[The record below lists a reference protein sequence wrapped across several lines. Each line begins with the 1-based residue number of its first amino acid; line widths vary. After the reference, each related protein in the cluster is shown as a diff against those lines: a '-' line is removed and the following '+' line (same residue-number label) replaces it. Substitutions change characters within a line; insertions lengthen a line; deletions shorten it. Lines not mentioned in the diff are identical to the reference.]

1 MTSQPSTQ
9 VKQPWLNPTAVQASM
24 DHHPLVVPPQASLK
38 EVVLLMS
45 LGREGQAKGDN
56 RQRFSYVLVQQ
67 QQKLVGI
74 LTERDIVKLSTTE
87 TDFSQ
92 ISASK
97 VMSPEPLTLLD
108 TELQDILTP
117 LSILQTQNIR
127 HLPILNTTGG
137 LVGVITTESIR
148 KVLEPTMLLKLRH
161 VSEVM
166 TPTVVTAPPTASI
179 QQVAQRMA
187 MYKMSCVVIVQQQSQ
202 DSRIKPLGIVTERDI
217 VKFQALS
224 LDLRT
229 TLAETVMSQPLVCL
243 NLDDKLW
250 DAHQTMQKIQVRRL
264 VVMGQQGDLAGVL
277 TQASILAALN
287 VPEAHHTAEVLHQQV
302 EQIQDERIL
311 SLQHQKTNL
320 EKQVEADA
328 ATLYFCQERFR
339 VMFEQAVI
347 GIAHVN
353 LQGQVMLANQK
364 FCEILHQIQTQV
376 CHHLVHDVL
385 QMPQGAENWQE
396 KLQSQQQDSIQLEHH
411 YRHPQG
417 HSAWLDLTISLA
429 ITATGAPDYFI
440 VMVQDISDR
449 KQAELER
456 QQLNR
461 ELETRVSLGISAF
474 RASEKRFRMLFN
486 AAPDALFVVDF
497 HGVIRRVNQAAIQ
510 QSGYKVSELL
520 GSLIKTYFNDSSQVE
535 YETYLAQL
543 IDQGSYRQ
551 TLEFICKN
559 DTTLVID
566 CSCTVV
572 TDPTSQDPYILM
584 VQRDVSDRVQAATAL
599 RESEQ
604 RFQQMADCAP
614 VLLWISG
621 IDKQCTF
628 FNQQWLEFTGQT
640 MAHELGKGWAEGIH
654 PEDRQTSL
662 DICTASFD
670 AREPF
675 CMEYRLRRHDG
686 AYRWLIDMGTPRFLP
701 NGDFVGYIGSCV
713 DITERKV
720 LEDKVRSSEAQIRA
734 VFDGMTDIVFVFDTE
749 TQQINAIPPSLV
761 SPDMVEMINQTAEV
775 LLLENEQ
782 AQAFHDHIQQAI
794 NDQETVTFEYQLPS
808 TSVPTWY
815 VASITPLSPT
825 SVIWVAHNITD
836 RKYMEQELFQEKEL
850 AQVTL
855 QSIGDAVITTDAQGQ
870 IRHLNAVAE
879 KLTGW
884 SCFEAQGHPIHDVFQ
899 VVDETTRRPDIQLI
913 DSVLMTGEI
922 AISEHQALLIA
933 QDDQEYAIDHSAAPI
948 RDRNTHILGIVVVF
962 RDVSQSRQLSQQ
974 MTWQASH
981 DSLTGL
987 VNRYQFEQL
996 LQKALHSAHRDQL
1009 QHVLCYLDLDQ
1020 FKIVND
1026 TCGHAA
1032 GDELLQQVAELFK
1045 HTIRSTDVIARL
1057 GGDEFG
1063 LLLHQCSMERAQVIA
1078 EQLRQRLQAFRFSWN
1093 QQTFSIGL
1101 SIGLVAINYDSHN
1114 LSSLISAADAA
1125 CYAAKARGRNRIHV
1139 YQLDDLELV
1148 QQRGTQRWSRRI
1160 KQALEENRFRLYGQA
1175 IVPTD
1180 PNQSDIHQCCEV
1192 LLRMVDEQD
1201 QVVSAATF
1209 IPAAERYNLMPEID
1223 RWVISQFLVDHF
1235 NPPQMAKTGA
1245 DQPLPYMINL
1255 SGASIGDEQFLQF
1268 LQEQFQRYPHAA
1280 PQICFE
1286 ITETAAISNLNQAIT
1301 FINELKQLGCK
1312 FALDDFGSGLSSFA
1326 YLKTL
1331 PVDYLKID
1339 GHFIEDM
1346 ANDPAT
1352 QAIVESINHIGH
1364 VMGLQTIAES
1374 VGDLST
1380 RKKLQTMGI
1389 DYVQGY
1395 GIALP
1400 CSLTYAS

>member
-9 VKQPWLNPTAVQASM
+9 VKQPWLNLAAVQASLER
-24 DHHPLVVPPQASLK
+24 HPLVVTPQASLK

-45 LGREGQAKGDN
+45 LGREGKAN
-56 RQRFSYVLVQQ
+56 AARPQRSSYVLVQH

-74 LTERDIVKLSTTE
+74 LTERDIVKLSTTT

-92 ISASK
+92 VSASE
-97 VMSPEPLTLLD
+97 VMSTELYTLLE

-117 LSILQTQNIR
+117 LTLLQTHHIR
-127 HLPILNTTGG
+127 HLPVLNDTGG
-137 LVGVITTESIR
+137 LIGVITTESLR

-166 TPTVVTAPPTASI
+166 TPTVVTAPPSDTI
-179 QQVAQRMA
+179 QQLAQRMA
-187 MYKMSCVVIVQQQSQ
+187 MHQMSCVVIAQQQSQ
-202 DSRIKPLGIVTERDI
+202 TSGVQPLGIITERDI

-224 LDLRT
+224 LDLQT

-250 DAHQTMQKIQVRRL
+250 DAHQTMQDMQVRRL
-264 VVMGQQGDLAGVL
+264 VVMGQQGDLAGIL
-277 TQASILAALN
+277 TQASILDALN
-287 VPEAHHTAEVLHQQV
+287 VPEAHHTAEVLHHQV
-302 EQIQDERIL
+302 EQIRDDRIL
-311 SLQHQKTNL
+311 SLQHQNLNL
-320 EKQVEADA
+320 EKKVEADA

-347 GIAHVN
+347 GIAHVD
-353 LQGQVMLANQK
+353 LQGQVMLANQR
-364 FCEILHQIQTQV
+364 FCDLLQRTPAQV
-376 CHHLVHDVL
+376 THTPMNDVL
-385 QMPQGAENWQE
+385 QMPQVGGNWQE
-396 KLQSQQQDSIQLEHH
+396 TLHAQTQDSIQIEHH

-429 ITATGAPDYFI
+429 TTSTGAPDYFI

-456 QQLNR
+456 QKLNR

-497 HGVIRRVNQAAIQ
+497 QGVIRRVNQAAIQ
-510 QSGYKVSELL
+510 QSGYKASELL
-520 GSLIKTYFNDSSQVE
+520 GSVLKTYLSEASQAAC
-535 YETYLAQL
+535 ETYVAQL
-543 IDQGSYRQ
+543 VDQGSYHQ
-551 TLEFICKN
+551 TLEFIHKN
-559 DTTLVID
+559 GTPLVID
-566 CSCTVV
+566 CSCNVV
-572 TDPTSQDPYILM
+572 TDPASQEPYILM
-584 VQRDVSDRVQAATAL
+584 VQRDISDQVQADTAL

-614 VLLWISG
+614 VLLWMSG
-621 IDKQCTF
+621 VDKQCTF

-662 DICTASFD
+662 DICKTAFD

-701 NGDFVGYIGSCV
+701 NGEFIGYIGSCV
-713 DITERKV
+713 DITDRKT

-734 VFDGMTDIVFVFDTE
+734 VFNGMTDIVFVFDTE
-749 TQQINAIPPSLV
+749 TQQINAIPPSIV
-761 SPDMVEMINQTAEV
+761 SPDMVETINQTAEV

-782 AQAFHDHIQQAI
+782 AQAFHEHIQQAI
-794 NDQETVTFEYQLPS
+794 NSQETVTFEYQLPS
-808 TSVPTWY
+808 TSIPAWY

-825 SVIWVAHNITD
+825 SAIWVAHNITD

-879 KLTGW
+879 QLTGW
-884 SCFEAQGHPIHDVFQ
+884 SCFEAQGHPIHEVFQ

-933 QDDQEYAIDHSAAPI
+933 QDGQEYAIDHSAAPI
-948 RDRNTHILGIVVVF
+948 RDRNTTILGIVVVF

-974 MTWQASH
+974 MTWHASH

-996 LQKALHSAHRDQL
+996 LQKALQSAHRDQL

-1045 HTIRSTDVIARL
+1045 HTIRSTDIIARL

-1063 LLLHQCSMERAQVIA
+1063 LLLHQCSIERAQVIA
-1078 EQLRQRLQAFRFSWN
+1078 EQLRQRLQTFRFNWN
-1093 QQTFSIGL
+1093 QQAFSIGL

-1175 IVPTD
+1175 IVPAD
-1180 PNQSDIHQCCEV
+1180 PEQSEIHQCCEV

-1235 NPPQMAKTGA
+1235 NPPQMPKTGG
-1245 DQPLPYMINL
+1245 DQPFPYMINL

-1380 RKKLQTMGI
+1380 RKQLQSMGI

-1400 CSLTYAS
+1400 CSLTYA

>member
-9 VKQPWLNPTAVQASM
+9 VHQPLLNPTTLHASM
-24 DHHPLVVPPQASLK
+24 DHHPLVVSPQASLK
-38 EVVLLMS
+38 DAVLLMS
-45 LGREGQAKGDN
+45 RGQEDEATVDAL
-56 RQRFSYVLVQQ
+56 QCSSYVLVQKQ
-67 QQKLVGI
+67 RQLMGL
-74 LTERDIVKLSTTE
+74 LTERDIVRLSATE
-87 TDFSQ
+87 ADFSQ
-92 ISASK
+92 VSVAE
-97 VMSPEPLTLLD
+97 VMDPMPLTLYESDLED
-108 TELQDILTP
+108 VLTP
-117 LSILQTQNIR
+117 LSILQSRGIR
-127 HLPILNTTGG
+127 HLPITTPTGDV
-137 LVGVITTESIR
+137 VGVITTESIR

-166 TPTVVTAPPTASI
+166 TPTVVTALPTATI
-179 QQVAQRMA
+179 QHLAQQMVIHQ
-187 MYKMSCVVIVQQQSQ
+187 MSCVVIVQAHSQSG
-202 DSRIKPLGIVTERDI
+202 RMPPVGIVTERDI
-217 VKFQALS
+217 VQFQALN
-224 LDLRT
+224 LNLRT
-229 TLAETVMSQPLVCL
+229 TLAEAVMSQPLMCL
-243 NLDDKLW
+243 NLDDTLW
-250 DAHQTMQKIQVRRL
+250 IAHQMMQRMQVRRL
-264 VVMGQQGDLAGVL
+264 VVMEQQGGLAGML
-277 TQASILAALN
+277 TQASILDTLN
-287 VPEAHHTAEVLHQQV
+287 VPEAHHTAEILHQQV
-302 EQIQDERIL
+302 EQLQDQRIR
-311 SLQHQKTNL
+311 SLQHQKLNL

-328 ATLYFCQERFR
+328 ATLYSCQERFR
-339 VMFEQAVI
+339 AMFEQAVV
-347 GIAHVN
+347 GIAHVD
-353 LQGQVMLANQK
+353 LQGQILLANQRL
-364 FCEILHQIQTQV
+364 CEIVGKEQV
-376 CHHLVHDVL
+376 CQCHMDNVL
-385 QMPQGAENWQE
+385 QINDGAGNWRTA
-396 KLQSQQQDSIQLEHH
+396 LQSRESDSLQTEHQ
-411 YRHPQG
+411 YQHPQG
-417 HSAWLDLTISLA
+417 HTVWLDLTLSLA
-429 ITATGAPDYFI
+429 TTSTGAPDYFI
-440 VMVQDISDR
+440 VILQDISDR

-456 QQLNR
+456 HQLNQ
-461 ELETRVSLGISAF
+461 ELEARVAMGISAF
-474 RASEKRFRMLFN
+474 RASEQQFRMLFN
-486 AAPDALFVVDF
+486 AAPDALFVINLQ
-497 HGVIRRVNQAAIQ
+497 GVIRRVNQATIV
-510 QSGYKVSELL
+510 QSGYTSSELL
-520 GSLIKTYFNDSSQVE
+520 GSSITTYFRNTDHADCD
-535 YETYLAQL
+535 TYLAQL
-543 IDQGSYRQ
+543 IAQGSHRQ
-551 TLEFICKN
+551 RMELIRKDGSF
-559 DTTLVID
+559 LVVD
-566 CSCTVV
+566 CSCTIV
-572 TDPTSQDPYILM
+572 TDPASRDPYILM
-584 VQRDVSDRVQAATAL
+584 VQRDVSERVQAETAL

-614 VLLWISG
+614 VLLWMSG
-621 IDKQCTF
+621 LDKKCTF

-640 MAHELGKGWAEGIH
+640 MTHELGKGWTEGIH
-654 PEDRQTSL
+654 PEDRQQAL
-662 DICTASFD
+662 DICAAAFD

-686 AYRWLIDMGTPRFLP
+686 VYRWLIDIGTPRFLP
-701 NGDFVGYIGSCV
+701 NGEFIGYIGSCV
-713 DITERKV
+713 DITERKI

-734 VFDGMTDIVFVFDTE
+734 VFDGMTDIVFVFDSQTE
-749 TQQINAIPPSLV
+749 QINAIPPSLV
-761 SPDMVEMINQTAEV
+761 SPDMVETINQTAEV
-775 LLLENEQ
+775 LLLDNEQ
-782 AQAFHDHIQQAI
+782 AQAFHDHIHQALHH
-794 NDQETVTFEYQLPS
+794 QETVTFEYQLPS
-808 TSVPTWY
+808 DTLPTWY
-815 VASITPLSPT
+815 FASITPLSAT
-825 SVIWVAHNITD
+825 SVIWVAHDITD

-855 QSIGDAVITTDAQGQ
+855 QSIGDAVITTDAQGK

-884 SCFEAQGHPIHDVFQ
+884 SCLAAKDHPVHDVFN
-899 VVDETTRRPDIQLI
+899 VVHETTRHPEVQLI
-913 DSVLMTGEI
+913 NSVLTTGEI
-922 AISEHQALLIA
+922 AISEHQALLLA
-933 QDDQEYAIDHSAAPI
+933 RDGAEYAVDHSAAPI
-948 RDRNTHILGIVVVF
+948 RDRNAHILGIVLVF
-962 RDVSQSRQLSQQ
+962 RDVSHSRQLSQQ

-987 VNRYQFEQL
+987 VNRYQFEQM
-996 LQKALHSAHRDQL
+996 LQKALRSAHRDQL

-1045 HTIRSTDVIARL
+1045 QTIRSTDVIARL

-1063 LLLHQCSMERAQVIA
+1063 LLLHQCSMDRAQVIA
-1078 EQLRQRLQAFRFSWN
+1078 EQLRQRLQTFRFSWN

-1101 SIGLVAINYDSHN
+1101 SIGLVAIHYDSHN
-1114 LSSLISAADAA
+1114 LSSLISAADSA
-1125 CYAAKARGRNRIHV
+1125 CYAAKARGRNRVHV

-1175 IVPTD
+1175 IVPANPD
-1180 PNQSDIHQCCEV
+1180 QSDIRQCCEV

-1201 QVVSAATF
+1201 QVVKAAAF

-1235 NPPQMAKTGA
+1235 SPPQIAPTGA

-1301 FINELKQLGCK
+1301 FIHDLKQLGCK

-1346 ANDPAT
+1346 NNDPAT

-1380 RKKLQTMGI
+1380 RKKLQSMGI

-1400 CSLTYAS
+1400 CSLTYT